1 LLAPISVGAVVTAR
15 VMRSTHQYR
24 FGRQEPLSLHVAR
37 VAAAAAVGGGLALI
51 VGALLDNSDDPARV
65 PMEWVVAMGITLA
78 ALHAAWWTLVRR
90 WRTAGRLTPNVVI
103 VGATSHAQRL
113 IDEAMQRRGVN
124 VLGVFDD
131 RMARVPQQIFG
142 VPVLG
147 DTDALLTHRITPFVD
162 RIVVAVDPSARSR
175 VREITDRLA
184 ALPNE
189 VVLMVDDEQGGRSDA
204 LDRLADAPLA
214 PLDVESDPDRRA
226 FAKRLQDIVLGGLT
240 IVVLAPVLAVI
251 ALIVRVDSPGPVFFR
266 QRRHGFNN
274 EEIVVWKFRSMR
286 DDARDE
292 RAERQVTADDDR
304 VTKVGRILRKTSLDE
319 LPQLLNVLRGEMSLV
334 GPRPH
339 AIGMKT
345 GDTEAAQLV
354 SDYAKRHR
362 MKPGMTGL
370 AAVRGSRG
378 PLHTAAEVRHRVAL
392 DIEYIERQTFW
403 LDVVILARTIPSVF
417 GDQSAIR

>member
-1 LLAPISVGAVVTAR
+1 LVAPVVVGAIVTAR

-24 FGRQEPLSLHVAR
+24 FGRQEPMSLHESR
-37 VAAAAAVGGGLALI
+37 VAAAVAVGGGLALI
-51 VGALLDNSDDPARV
+51 VGSLVENSDDPARV
-65 PMEWVVAMGITLA
+65 PLRWVVAMLVTLV
-78 ALHAAWWTLVRR
+78 ALHAAWWILVRR

-103 VGATSHAQRL
+103 VGATSHAQEL
-113 IDEAMQRRGVN
+113 IDEALRRRGVN

-131 RMARVPQQIFG
+131 RLARSPQTIFG

-147 DTDALLTHRITPFVD
+147 DTDALLSHHITPFVD

-175 VREITDRLA
+175 VKEITDRLA

-204 LDRLADAPLA
+204 LNRLANAPLA
-214 PLDVESDPDRRA
+214 PLDVEDDPDRRA
-226 FAKRLQDIVLGGLT
+226 FAKRLQDIVLGGLAL
-240 IVVLAPVLAVI
+240 IALAPVLAVI
-251 ALIVRVDSPGPVFFR
+251 ALVVRVDSRGPVFFR

-286 DDARDE
+286 DEARDE

-304 VTKVGRILRKTSLDE
+304 VTRVGRILRTTSLDE

-403 LDVVILARTIPSVF
+403 LDVSILARTVPSVF
-417 GDQSAIR
+417 GDRSAIR